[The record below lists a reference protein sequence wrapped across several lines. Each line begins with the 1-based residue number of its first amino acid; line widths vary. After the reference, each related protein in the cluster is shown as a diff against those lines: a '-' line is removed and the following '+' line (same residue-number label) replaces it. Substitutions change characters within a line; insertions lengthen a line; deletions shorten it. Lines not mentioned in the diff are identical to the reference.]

1 MANDS
6 DGSRLLKRPKCDSTD
21 AQAYAEPKK
30 ARLEHSK
37 SGNLPAVLQPSPPM
51 TDEGNESKN
60 RSMGWNTQF
69 GETSFGTHAEP
80 VVDTPPLSPKST
92 SRTDASADFLPD
104 ASEMDIQVLF
114 TTLTPET
121 EMEMENI
128 ENLWG
133 LSGQDASEFGSNS
146 SSIDPSTC
154 QLPWGVPFQKEP
166 LASLK
171 DIKERKCDQA
181 FGHPLNYFQGIPIG
195 LEYQTFSYAGS
206 DHVHSF
212 SSSDAE
218 DDISSQADSESFIIS
233 MDERDIQQPA
243 RSTSSE
249 SLSQDA
255 KGFFYED
262 NFGT

>member
-21 AQAYAEPKK
+21 SQACAEPKK

-92 SRTDASADFLPD
+92 SMANASADVLPD
-104 ASEMDIQVLF
+104 PSEMDIEVLF
-114 TTLTPET
+114 ATLTPET
-121 EMEMENI
+121 QMELETMEI
-128 ENLWG
+128 LWE
-133 LSGQDASEFGSNS
+133 LSGQDTSGFGRNS
-146 SSIDPSTC
+146 SGLDPSMY
-154 QLPWGVPFQKEP
+154 QLPSGVPFQSEP
-166 LASLK
+166 LATLK
-171 DIKERKCDQA
+171 DFKEQKCDQA
-181 FGHPLNYFQGIPIG
+181 FGHPLTYFQGFPFR
-195 LEYQTFSYAGS
+195 LKHQTFTYAGS
-206 DHVHSF
+206 DDVHSF

-218 DDISSQADSESFIIS
+218 DDISSQADSESIIIS
-233 MDERDIQQPA
+233 IDERDIQQPA
-243 RSTSSE
+243 RSTSPE
-249 SLSQDA
+249 SLSLDP
-255 KGFFYED
+255 KGFISED
-262 NFGT
+262 TFGT

>member
-1 MANDS
+1 MAHDS

-21 AQAYAEPKK
+21 GQACAEPKK
-30 ARLEHSK
+30 ARLEHSN
-37 SGNLPAVLQPSPPM
+37 SGNLPAVLQPSPM

-92 SRTDASADFLPD
+92 SRTDASTDFLPD

-114 TTLTPET
+114 ATLTPET
-121 EMEMENI
+121 EMDLENV
-128 ENLWG
+128 ENLWE
-133 LSGQDASEFGSNS
+133 LSGQDTSGFGSNS
-146 SSIDPSTC
+146 SSIDPSMY
-154 QLPWGVPFQKEP
+154 QLPSGVPFQKEP

-171 DIKERKCDQA
+171 DFKEQKCDQA
-181 FGHPLNYFQGIPIG
+181 FGHPLTFFQRVPFG
-195 LEYQTFSYAGS
+195 LKYRTFAYAGS
-206 DHVHSF
+206 DDVHSF

-243 RSTSSE
+243 RSTSPE

-262 NFGT
+262 TFGT